1 MIGGQK
7 KCIGLI
13 FGGNSNE
20 HEVSISSAKTV
31 YQAFNSEINKE
42 RYKVKTFYINKYG
55 DWLDS
60 HLSEKILIGG
70 INKNKTNKQE
80 IFNQKKI
87 NFLEGIEF
95 QNVDVWFPLL
105 HGFNGEDG
113 SIHGLLRFTKKPLVG
128 CGIFGSALAMDKILM
143 KTIFSNFK
151 LPQVDYL
158 VFQNVDLDD
167 KEVKNKIINEILKKL
182 NFPVFVK
189 PSNSGSSLGISKV
202 KNESEIL
209 QALEKARGIDP
220 RILVEEGLEVREI
233 ECGIIGKSK
242 LLTSEIGEVKYE
254 SDWYDYDSK
263 YNSNNKIIIP
273 AEIDS
278 KITKQIKEIAI
289 QSCRALNIFGFARV
303 DFFLE
308 KFSNKDPRM
317 SVPNKE
323 LKNLSVGIV
332 STKFLTDLAIAR
344 SFVSTGRS
352 FVTGCGVK
360 DKLISLNAL
369 DLRGIAIINA
379 FRFIYTLSCII
390 IHHIIISIKVFQY
403 PKGNATWIFRSTSKN
418 IECNAIFFWPS
429 MTRKVTFC

>member
-1 MIGGQK
+1 MIGGKK

-13 FGGNSNE
+13 FGGESNE

-31 YQAFNSEINKE
+31 FQAFNSEINKQ
-42 RYKVKTFYINKYG
+42 RFTVKAFYISKNG

-60 HLSEKILIGG
+60 DLSEKILVGEIE
-70 INKNKTNKQE
+70 NNKTKKQG
-80 IFNQKKI
+80 ILNQEKI
-87 NFLEGIEF
+87 NFLDEIEF
-95 QNVDVWFPLL
+95 QNVDVWFPIL

-128 CGIFGSALAMDKILM
+128 CGILGSALGMDKILM
-143 KTIFSNFK
+143 KSIFSNLK
-151 LPQVDYL
+151 LPQVNYL
-158 VFQNVDLDD
+158 VFQNEDFNN
-167 KEVKNKIINEILKKL
+167 KEVKNKLINEILKKL

-209 QALEKARGIDP
+209 QALEKARAIDP

-263 YNSNNKIIIP
+263 YYSNNQITIP

-278 KITKQIKEIAI
+278 KITKEIKEIAI
-289 QSCRALNIFGFARV
+289 KSCKALNIFGFARV

-308 KFSNKDPRM
+308 KSSNKILLNEINTIPGFT
-317 SVPNKE
+317 
-323 LKNLSVGIV
+323 KNSMFPMLWKASGLNIEQLV
-332 STKFLTDLAIAR
+332 A
-344 SFVSTGRS
+344 
-352 FVTGCGVK
+352 
-360 DKLISLNAL
+360 KLVDITL
-369 DLRGIAIINA
+369 DL
-379 FRFIYTLSCII
+379 
-390 IHHIIISIKVFQY
+390 
-403 PKGNATWIFRSTSKN
+403 
-418 IECNAIFFWPS
+418 
-429 MTRKVTFC
+429 